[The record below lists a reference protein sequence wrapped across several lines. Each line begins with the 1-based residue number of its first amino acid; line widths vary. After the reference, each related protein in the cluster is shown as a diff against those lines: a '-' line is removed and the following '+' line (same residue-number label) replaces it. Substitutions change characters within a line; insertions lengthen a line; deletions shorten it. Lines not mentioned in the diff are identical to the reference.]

1 MRDIGQYPRDVDAC
15 CLSLFAPMAAR
26 DTARRTWGFAVIWL
40 GVWWRA
46 VVVPAWR
53 RAAAVWVGA
62 AIVSAVV
69 FGPTGLLPND
79 LTTLALTRPAVG
91 LVLGV
96 TWLLVFLPIARL
108 VVRADAASYLRSLPS
123 PQAAVLAIRGAVLV
137 GLQLPWLALWLAG
150 EGLRGLGVVVLSSV
164 PIALVASWR
173 ARPVRTRWP
182 AWRSGGQALRAVY
195 LRALRRR
202 ASDAILRGAGLAILA
217 GLTAGLFIRNN
228 GLVGVGAAQ
237 VGAAVLAVMLV
248 PAQVG
253 ALIVLL
259 DAHRQSR
266 WLAAALGIT
275 EGARVLAMVLAILA
289 VHGVA
294 ALLAVVS
301 STLVIGVH
309 APTLGWLALACAT
322 TAVGAALGE
331 ARVMLTA
338 EDSPAI
344 AARTVAGALTVAIV
358 IVACLV
364 LFGVPE
370 GLLAILACGAF
381 AITAVRT

>member
-1 MRDIGQYPRDVDAC
+1 MRDIGRHLRRVDAC
-15 CLSLFAPMAAR
+15 WLSLFAPM
-26 DTARRTWGFAVIWL
+26 WGAVSWL
-40 GVWWRA
+40 RVWWRA
-46 VVVPAWR
+46 VVIPAWR

-69 FGPTGLLPND
+69 FGPTGLLPSD
-79 LTTLALTRPAVG
+79 VTTLALSRPVVG

-96 TWLLVFLPIARL
+96 TWLLVVLPTARI
-108 VVRADAASYLRSLPS
+108 VVRADAASFLRSLPS
-123 PQAAVLAIRGAVLV
+123 PRGTLLALRAAVLV

-150 EGLRGLGVVVLSSV
+150 EGVRGLIVVGAATV
-164 PIALVASWR
+164 PIAVIASWR

-182 AWRSGGQALRAVY
+182 AWRSSGQALRAIYV
-195 LRALRRR
+195 RALRRR

-228 GLVGVGAAQ
+228 DLRGAAAAQ

-253 ALIVLL
+253 ALLVLL

-266 WLAAALGIT
+266 WLAAALGVSQGT
-275 EGARVLAMVLAILA
+275 RVVAMVLAIGA

-294 ALLAVVS
+294 AALAVVS

-309 APTLGWLALACAT
+309 APTLGWLALSCAT
-322 TAVGAALGE
+322 TAIGAALGA
-331 ARVMLTA
+331 ARVMLRA
-338 EDSPAI
+338 EDSATI
-344 AARTVAGALTVAIV
+344 AARTVAGAITVAIV

-364 LFGVPE
+364 MFGVPA
-370 GLLAILACGAF
+370 GLAAILACGGF
-381 AITAVRT
+381 AVTAVRT

>member
-1 MRDIGQYPRDVDAC
+1 
-15 CLSLFAPMAAR
+15 MAVPVPPPL
-26 DTARRTWGFAVIWL
+26 TWGFSVTWL
-40 GVWWRA
+40 GVWAQA

-53 RAAAVWVGA
+53 RAAAVWVGT

-69 FGPTGLLPND
+69 FGPTGLWPSD
-79 LTTLALTRPAVG
+79 LTTLALSRPSIG
-91 LVLGV
+91 LVLGM
-96 TWLLVFLPIARL
+96 TWLLVFLPIARI

-123 PQAAVLAIRGAVLV
+123 PRGAVLALRSGVLV
-137 GLQLPWLALWLAG
+137 GLQLPWLALWVAG
-150 EGLRGLGVVVLSSV
+150 EGARGLVVVGVTTLLIV
-164 PIALVASWR
+164 VAASWR
-173 ARPVRTRWP
+173 ASSLRTRWP
-182 AWRSGGQALRAVY
+182 AWTSGGQALRAIY
-195 LRALRRR
+195 LCALRRR

-217 GLTAGLFIRNN
+217 GLTAGLFVRNN
-228 GLVGVGAAQ
+228 ELVGVAAAQ

-259 DAHRQSR
+259 EAHRQNR
-266 WLAAALGIT
+266 WLAAALGIAQGT
-275 EGARVLAMVLAILA
+275 RVVALILAIAA

-294 ALLAVVS
+294 AALAVVGP
-301 STLVIGVH
+301 TLVIGVH
-309 APTLGWLALACAT
+309 ASTLGWLTLACAT
-322 TAVGAALGE
+322 TAIGGALGE

-338 EDSPAI
+338 EDSPTI

-364 LFGVPE
+364 LFGVPA

-381 AITAVRT
+381 AVTAVRT